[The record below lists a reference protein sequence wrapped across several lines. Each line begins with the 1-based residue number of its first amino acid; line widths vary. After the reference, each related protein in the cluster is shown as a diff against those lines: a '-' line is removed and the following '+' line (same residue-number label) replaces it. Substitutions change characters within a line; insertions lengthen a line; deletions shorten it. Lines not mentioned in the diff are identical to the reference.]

1 MLQGHQKSGLAV
13 HDNFGNA
20 SHRRSYHRSAAA
32 HGFQVDNAEG
42 LVKRRGREN
51 GRVAVKHAKF
61 FVRNRLLDPHHAV
74 AGLLHLF
81 DEVFALVGKFD
92 GVGSS
97 GAEHHLGA
105 LVDLRNGLDQLADA
119 LLAGNATHEQH
130 VGAFR
135 VHAPLGQNIFIES
148 RRIKVRIDAVV
159 YYLHPVFR
167 HAVKFHHVPFHAL
180 AYSNHAVGS
189 LIGRA
194 FNPAAHGIAAIS
206 QLFCL
211 PRAVGF
217 QRVGGENQRTLQ
229 KTTGKH
235 STKVAIPSVA
245 VNDIDIV
252 EGCRPLEVDIQRLE
266 NFLETVVLRVQAQ
279 LPRKTNRTDIV
290 LVNILVAKTAGLHM
304 AELCQLLGQ
313 ELDVNT
319 CTAVNLRRELVSKNS
334 SVHNSTANKMG
345 LVSHQ

>member
-20 SHRRSYHRSAAA
+20 SHRRAYHRSAAA
-32 HGFQVDNAEG
+32 HGFQVDNTEG

-51 GRVAVKHAKF
+51 GSVAVKYAKF
-61 FVRNRLLDPHHAV
+61 LVRNRLLDPHHAV

-81 DEVFALVGKFD
+81 DEVLALVGKFD
-92 GVGSS
+92 GVRSA

-130 VGAFR
+130 VRAFR
-135 VHAPLGQNIFIES
+135 VHSPLSQNIFVES
-148 RRIKVRIDAVV
+148 RCIKVRIDAVV
-159 YYLHPVFR
+159 NHLHPVFG
-167 HAVKFHHVPFHAL
+167 HAVKLHHVPFHAL
-180 AYSNHAVGS
+180 AYGNHAIGS
-189 LIGRA
+189 LVSRA

-206 QLFCL
+206 QLFRL
-211 PRAVGF
+211 PGAVGF
-217 QRVGGENQRTLQ
+217 QRVGGENQRALQ

-252 EGCRPLEVDIQRLE
+252 EGCRPLEVDVQRLE
-266 NFLETVVLRVQAQ
+266 NFLEAVVLRVQAQ
-279 LPRKTNRTDIV
+279 LPRETNRTDIV
-290 LVNILVAKTAGLHM
+290 LVNILVAKTAGFYM
-304 AELCQLLGQ
+304 TKFCQFLGQ

-319 CTAVNLRRELVSKNS
+319 CTAVNLRRKLVSKNS
-334 SVHNSTANKMG
+334 SVHN
-345 LVSHQ
+345 